1 MAKVSFLS
9 DITGWEGNETGMP
22 PGACQDHLPGGRSPF
37 LPCSGESED
46 HLIPDPASLSFPS
59 KEESGLFLQ
68 DFDGEETLEV
78 DWNTKQVAWRLPEL
92 KQVGGIDVQGALSN
106 IAVMKN
112 NMEVLMERSNRTQ
125 SPNAA
130 PIAKVYLR
138 TPLEMGDPNMLVC
151 FADRF
156 FPPVLNI
163 KWLKNGQPV
172 SQGVEETAFYPSVDA
187 TFRKFSYLPLVPEDG
202 DVYVCQVDHWG
213 LDRPLVNI
221 WSKCTG
227 ISAPTLLPET
237 MENTLCALGLAL
249 AILGIITGPII
260 FIKARRMRSNTRGRG
275 PL

>member
-1 MAKVSFLS
+1 IRNHTCLYLGKGFVMF
-9 DITGWEGNETGMP
+9 
-22 PGACQDHLPGGRSPF
+22 
-37 LPCSGESED
+37 
-46 HLIPDPASLSFPS
+46 FPS

-125 SPNAA
+125 SPN
-130 PIAKVYLR
+130 
-138 TPLEMGDPNMLVC
+138 
-151 FADRF
+151 DRF

-221 WSKCTG
+221 WTAK
-227 ISAPTLLPET
+227 APTLLPET